1 MADSFRCQRFG
12 CGSPKATETS
22 VSAMKEEKF
31 PLEEWKRAFKDL
43 FTSTFATVAQF
54 HGLSFISCWPQYIV
68 TSHSFTDE
76 HRRE

>member
-1 MADSFRCQRFG
+1 
-12 CGSPKATETS
+12 
-22 VSAMKEEKF
+22 MKEEKF